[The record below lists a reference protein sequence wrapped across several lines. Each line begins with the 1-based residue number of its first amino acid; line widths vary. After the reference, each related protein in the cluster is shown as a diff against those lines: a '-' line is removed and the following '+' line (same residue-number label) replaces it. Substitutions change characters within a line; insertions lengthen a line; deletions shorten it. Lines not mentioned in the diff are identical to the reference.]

1 MSSRENALTHEE
13 FLMLLNFSTRLLAL
27 DLNQEAICER
37 ALEALSDFS
46 GCSMAG
52 LMTLAPE
59 AGMLTVRGVFSE
71 VGTASRRSIAYR
83 DTPLESV
90 ILEKQYGI
98 FPAST
103 EGLPIPPR
111 GRCWNPLCIPMAASE
126 TTVTGVVTLEWPAGD
141 PPGIGDIQTLIILT
155 TAVAISLENASL
167 FHLATRDGLTG
178 LYVRTVFDIRLKEE
192 LARLDRYGGRFAVLI
207 MDVDYFKEVNDRL
220 GHRRGDEVLRELAGT
235 VCRGVRSGVDIVC
248 RYGGDEFIVLMTAA
262 DLQEASRI
270 AERSEPVRGT
280 GSAPG
285 GGCRSPHD
293 EHGAGVRRGGIGHYG
308 GRGGRKGRPDAL
320 PGQIRR
326 SEPNLL
332 LVLRVPTSAI
342 EPPERAFR
350 FAEGDR
356 PKFSLSGIQHLL
368 HDRGNLAAVPRRS
381 YWRALIPC
389 PEEFWSPE

>member
-46 GCSMAG
+46 GCSIAG

-59 AGMLTVRGVFSE
+59 AGMLKVRGVFSE
-71 VGTASRRSIAYR
+71 GRYRNPGGSIAYR

-103 EGLPIPPR
+103 EGLPMPTS
-111 GRCWNPLCIPMAASE
+111 GEGTGTCLCIPMAASE

-141 PPGIGDIQTLIILT
+141 PPGIGDIQTFIILT

-270 AERSEPVRGT
+270 AERVRNLCAGRDLLRGEGVDPLT
-280 GSAPG
+280 MSMGLVSVEAGSAVTAEEVVE
-285 GGCRSPHD
+285 RADRMLYQAKS
-293 EHGAGVRRGGIGHYG
+293 G
-308 GRGGRKGRPDAL
+308 GRNR
-320 PGQIRR
+320 I
-326 SEPNLL
+326 
-332 LVLRVPTSAI
+332 
-342 EPPERAFR
+342 
-350 FAEGDR
+350 
-356 PKFSLSGIQHLL
+356 
-368 HDRGNLAAVPRRS
+368 
-381 YWRALIPC
+381 C
-389 PEEFWSPE
+389 CWS